1 MKVVS
6 LFLLPLLTI
15 AHDFT
20 NCKDNTILNVQSILL
35 NPDPPV
41 IGQNLDINIKGISS
55 KIISSASTTL
65 TIKSFGIQV
74 LQKYFDLC
82 SITSCPIPENQLS
95 NINISENIP
104 SEIPAGITLNV
115 ELVSKT
121 DVDEIACIDLS
132 FKLSKNY
139 LN

>member
-65 TIKSFGIQV
+65 
-74 LQKYFDLC
+74 